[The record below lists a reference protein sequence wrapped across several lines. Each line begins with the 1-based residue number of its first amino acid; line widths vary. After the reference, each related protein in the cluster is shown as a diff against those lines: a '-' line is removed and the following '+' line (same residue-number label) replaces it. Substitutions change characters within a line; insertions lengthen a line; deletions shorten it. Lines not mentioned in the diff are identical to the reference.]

1 MLLDIIMILALLVS
15 IVLACNVFTNAIEWL
30 GEKLNLSA
38 GAVGSVLAAVGT
50 ALPETIVPIVAIVTG
65 VLSAGQNG
73 GMTAQA
79 GEDIGLGAILG
90 APFMLA
96 TLAMFVS
103 GVAIVV
109 YRLMGKR
116 SLELVIDRS
125 QFFRDK
131 GYFFVAYGLAI
142 AAAFLPANLL
152 HFKWIVAI
160 ALLGVYAVYLK
171 QTLSAP
177 HAPQDPHDHRDSEG
191 HDLDPLFF
199 DPKAEEPPMS
209 MVLVQTI
216 LGVFAIIGLAHLFVH
231 EIQHISEKLHLN
243 AMILSL
249 IIIPIATELPEKF
262 NSVMW
267 LGNKK
272 DTLAIG
278 NLTGAMVF
286 QSCVPVA
293 VGVAFTPWVFNPEAK
308 LSILLCLLSSAVIT
322 ALLFRCGKNGSPFVL
337 MLGGIAYGVFVW
349 QVVAPLF

>member
-1 MLLDIIMILALLVS
+1 MLLDIVMILVLLIS

-65 VLSAGQNG
+65 VLSAGKNG
-73 GMTAQA
+73 GMSVHA
-79 GEDIGLGAILG
+79 GEEIGLGAILG

-103 GVAIVV
+103 GLAIVV
-109 YRLMGKR
+109 YHLMGKR

-160 ALLGVYAVYLK
+160 ALLGVYALYLK

-177 HAPQDPHDHRDSEG
+177 HAPLDAHDHKDSEG
-191 HDLDPLFF
+191 HELDPLFL
-199 DPKAEEPPMS
+199 DPKAEEPCMKR
-209 MVLVQTI
+209 VVIQTI
-216 LGVFAIIGLAHLFVH
+216 LGLLGIVGLAHLFVH

-262 NSVMW
+262 NSVVW
-267 LGNKK
+267 LGHHK

-286 QSCVPVA
+286 QSCIPVA
-293 VGVAFTPWVFNPEAK
+293 VGVAFTPWVFNSEAQ
-308 LSILLCLLSSAVIT
+308 LSIFLCLLSSIVIT
-322 ALLFRCGKNGSPFVL
+322 ALLFRCGKNGSPFVM
-337 MLGGIAYGVFVW
+337 MLGGIAYGIFVW
-349 QVVAPLF
+349 QVVSPLL